1 MVQFRL
7 CEIVF
12 IIFTTEAPYKIDSRA
27 LLPPSWR
34 TGIFTVKCACPESF
48 RGHHSYGLNNNDI
61 SWPEIDEN
69 RDIES
74 NESLSG
80 PNMDEAWPHGLVLR
94 DLGNGRF
101 SRLGTFEITKYYA
114 GAYRGPT
121 DSEADMPAWRSWLEK
136 Q

>member
-1 MVQFRL
+1 LRIQSFFSLFYRNKVNL
-7 CEIVF
+7 TILF
-12 IIFTTEAPYKIDSRA
+12 ITSEP
-27 LLPPSWR
+27 
-34 TGIFTVKCACPESF
+34 
-48 RGHHSYGLNNNDI
+48 GHHSYGLNNNDI

-80 PNMDEAWPHGLVLR
+80 PNMDEAWPRGLVLR